1 MARFLSGRGFTRV
14 PIRLNSDNHFDVQG
28 ALNGRPT
35 RFIVDTGSSTTL
47 IDKKTAMQAGIGPAG
62 TALVSDTEERPDR
75 ADRQRQCE
83 RAGERRPYD
92 FQR

>member
-1 MARFLSGRGFTRV
+1 M

-62 TALVSDTEERPDR
+62 TALVSDTGEGPGR

-83 RAGERRPYD
+83 RAGDRRLYD